1 MSEKVAAKPSDIIV
15 KFLQEIVDSWKSKR
29 YQKVTEQCVAL
40 LKRKKTIENLG
51 MTIPLQRILL
61 QAYLH
66 QDRYDKVLEWEK
78 TTATSPT
85 AKTTNGCDDLVLY
98 ARYRTEDYATV
109 SKQAAAAATAA
120 GAANDGDD
128 QSNAVAFKHLRVQ
141 SEFHLNRTKEGLS
154 GYLDMLSNDSIIDEN
169 DVESKLEILTNA
181 LAIIASSGCT
191 PTVALKDETTNAWL
205 EKAEALLMVRDD
217 TDDVDVD
224 VDDEMFADLAS
235 NLGCIRVLTDPTT
248 EETDWLEEAAGT
260 ATGRDGDTDAGQ
272 SKQGSSSEETNLQW
286 SKHFWYK
293 DLEDVRYDGVLASSS
308 SKKSN
313 NSSSKPTAAQSV
325 AKLNQSLLDEN
336 LSRLPPQPHPKWNVM
351 QVRMYWYD
359 RAVLQLKAGKYV
371 ECYDSCQSLKKTLS
385 KSVSAPQGKKK
396 KNKGNA
402 AAGSEAAT
410 ATSAGS
416 GYKPTSPATLWW
428 EARADVV
435 LAYAQQAQSKHKDA
449 STRLSESLES
459 LRAAQAVPSLVVDHA
474 VAHVQLH
481 QFVMEQKGNK
491 KDRTKQKRESL
502 KLLKA
507 LPESIQ
513 SCPAVQLTID
523 DLETAVSNDAA
534 SSSGKANSTPKSP
547 LEEADMM
554 FGQGQ
559 YDEACKLYEGAL
571 SNSGSD
577 SSPDI
582 MDSQLRYVQ
591 ALAMTGQH
599 EASQELWQSLE
610 SALLEENT
618 PTAVALPNGAA
629 LENKTLPRGTTGS
642 IGNKL
647 AAASNAAKEEEDK
660 ANKRSREK
668 ILRRRAR
675 KKEAYLK
682 ELESKGNY
690 NPDRPT
696 KPDPERWIPKHERSR
711 SGRNRGE
718 RNNNNKGI
726 NSAQGG
732 GSRLDAQ
739 RLDAAARRAGKVSA
753 SAGPSS
759 ANLKVSSGG
768 RKGGRRR

>member
-1 MSEKVAAKPSDIIV
+1 MSEGAAKPSDIIV

-40 LKRKKTIENLG
+40 LKRKKTIQNLG

-66 QDRYDKVLEWEK
+66 LDRYDKVLEWDK
-78 TTATSPT
+78 
-85 AKTTNGCDDLVLY
+85 
-98 ARYRTEDYATV
+98 ARHYATA
-109 SKQAAAAATAA
+109 SKQAAAAATAT
-120 GAANDGDD
+120 AANNKDGHD
-128 QSNAVAFKHLRVQ
+128 QSCSVAFRHLQAQ

-154 GYLDMLSNDSIIDEN
+154 SYLDMLSSDAVVDET
-169 DVESKLEILTNA
+169 DVESNLEILTNA
-181 LAIIASSGCT
+181 LALIASSACT
-191 PTVALKDETTNAWL
+191 PTVALRDETTIDWL
-205 EKAEALLMVRDD
+205 KKAESMLVTRHDNINEA
-217 TDDVDVD
+217 

-235 NLGCIRVLTDPTT
+235 NLGCIRFLTDPTT
-248 EETDWLEEAAGT
+248 EKTNWLEEAS
-260 ATGRDGDTDAGQ
+260 GDAAQ
-272 SKQGSSSEETNLQW
+272 SNRGASEETNMQW
-286 SKHFWYK
+286 SKQFCAS
-293 DLEDVRYDGVLASSS
+293 ASSS
-308 SKKSN
+308 S
-313 NSSSKPTAAQSV
+313 SSSKQSKSSNNKLTV
-325 AKLNQSLLDEN
+325 VQSIAKVNQSLLDEN

-359 RAVLQLKAGKYV
+359 RAILQLKAGKYV
-371 ECYDSCQSLKKTLS
+371 ECYESCQSLKKTLS
-385 KSVSAPQGKKK
+385 NTISGSQDKKK
-396 KNKGNA
+396 KNKDNA
-402 AAGSEAAT
+402 AT
-410 ATSAGS
+410 TNTGS
-416 GYKPTSPATLWW
+416 GKLASPGTLWW

-449 STRLSESLES
+449 SIRLNERLES
-459 LRAAQAVPSLVVDHA
+459 LRASPACAVVDHA
-474 VAHVQLH
+474 VAHVRLH

-491 KDRTKQKRESL
+491 KDRTKQKREL
-502 KLLKA
+502 LALLKA

-523 DLETAVSNDAA
+523 DLVTAVSNDTT
-534 SSSGKANSTPKSP
+534 SSSSKANSTPKSP
-547 LEEADMM
+547 LEEADLL

-559 YDEACKLYEGAL
+559 YEEACKLYEGAL

-577 SSPDI
+577 SSPTI

-599 EASQELWQSLE
+599 EASQALWRSLE
-610 SALLEENT
+610 SSPLEENT
-618 PTAVALPNGAA
+618 PTTTTLQDGGV

-642 IGNKL
+642 ISKKL
-647 AAASNAAKEEEDK
+647 AATSTAAREEEDK
-660 ANKRSREK
+660 AEKQSREK

-711 SGRNRGE
+711 SGRNRGG
-718 RNNNNKGI
+718 RNNKGI

-739 RLDAAARRAGKVSA
+739 RLDAAARRAGKVPA